1 MLRLINR
8 IVLIVCLALST
19 VTMLSAQT
27 PTFSFGIVA
36 DIQYDNEN
44 PNGKRNNTASIRK
57 LTDCVADWNA
67 KPLAFTIQLGDIIDG
82 NVTPEATM
90 LDLHNVM
97 DVLVN
102 LRHPLYHVVGNHCV
116 NIQRTKLLKQLSL
129 DRAYYAFVRE
139 GWRFIIL
146 DCMDVSMKGR
156 APGSEQY
163 DRALAYRA
171 DNPEAKESGGGI
183 SDAQKYW
190 LAAQLQMAGRRGER
204 VMIFSHRSI
213 FNPDK
218 AESVLIWNA
227 ADVRSL
233 IDANDHVAVAFNG
246 HHHEG
251 GYGLRN
257 GVHYVTLEGMV
268 QAPETG
274 NGYGVVDVYEDWIEI
289 MGIGNVTS
297 RVLQFGGK

>member
-1 MLRLINR
+1 
-8 IVLIVCLALST
+8 
-19 VTMLSAQT
+19 
-27 PTFSFGIVA
+27 
-36 DIQYDNEN
+36 
-44 PNGKRNNTASIRK
+44 
-57 LTDCVADWNA
+57 
-67 KPLAFTIQLGDIIDG
+67 
-82 NVTPEATM
+82 
-90 LDLHNVM
+90 
-97 DVLVN
+97 
-102 LRHPLYHVVGNHCV
+102 
-116 NIQRTKLLKQLSL
+116 
-129 DRAYYAFVRE
+129 
-139 GWRFIIL
+139 
-146 DCMDVSMKGR
+146 
-156 APGSEQY
+156 
-163 DRALAYRA
+163 
-171 DNPEAKESGGGI
+171 
-183 SDAQKYW
+183 
-190 LAAQLQMAGRRGER
+190 
-204 VMIFSHRSI
+204 MIFSHRSI